1 MKLLLVR
8 HAIAEEAE
16 PFIAAGG
23 SDAERS
29 LTEAGRKKMRKGAN
43 RLRKQ
48 VEQIQ
53 AVAHSPLVRARETAE
68 IIARACG
75 DPPLVEC
82 AGLDYRYPPEAAA
95 EWLAGYSLEQASQ
108 LLVAVGHE
116 PQLSRLAGLLVTGV
130 AASLLVFRKGGAV
143 LLEFPQQVAV
153 GQGVLLWA
161 LTPGQLRGL
170 KQD

>member
-16 PFIAAGG
+16 TFIAAGG
-23 SDAERS
+23 TDAQRP
-29 LTEAGRKKMRKGAN
+29 LTEVGRKKMRKGAN
-43 RLRKQ
+43 RLRAQ
-48 VEQIQ
+48 VRRIDLL
-53 AVAHSPLVRARETAE
+53 AHSPLLRARETAE

-82 AGLDYRYPPEAAA
+82 SSLDYRYPPEAVAD
-95 EWLAGYSLEQASQ
+95 WLAQYPPDY
-108 LLVAVGHE
+108 LVAVVGHE
-116 PQLSRLAGLLVTGV
+116 PQLSLLVGLLLADV
-130 AASLLVFRKGGAV
+130 ARPLIAFRKGGVA
-143 LLEFPQQVAV
+143 LLEFPEQAAA
-153 GQGVLLWA
+153 GEGVLHWA

>member
-16 PFIAAGG
+16 AFIAAGG
-23 SDAERS
+23 TDAQRP

-43 RLRKQ
+43 RLRALLGRID
-48 VEQIQ
+48 VL
-53 AVAHSPLVRARETAE
+53 AYSPLLRARETAE

-82 AGLDYRYPPEAAA
+82 SSLDYRYPPEAVAD
-95 EWLAGYSLEQASQ
+95 WLAQYPPDDLV
-108 LLVAVGHE
+108 VAVGHE
-116 PQLSRLAGLLVTGV
+116 PQLGLLAGLLL
-130 AASLLVFRKGGAV
+130 ADASHPLIAFRKGGVA
-143 LLEFPQQVAV
+143 LLEFPDRAEA
-153 GQGVLLWA
+153 GRGILHWA